1 MNKIETI
8 LQELETKI
16 SLQNRLQSSV
26 SASSIGWHI
35 EHILLTINKITEATK
50 TSESSSYT
58 FTFKPIKYL
67 VFFTG
72 KIPRGKAKNPKVV
85 EPAYFDESTLKTHLQ
100 QTKTTIKELYNLDK
114 NKYFKH
120 PFFGNLKLNDTIRF
134 LEIHTHHH
142 LKIINDI
149 QQAASK

>member
-1 MNKIETI
+1 MRKIELL

-16 SLQNRLQSSV
+16 PLQNVLQTSV

-35 EHILLTINKITEATK
+35 EHTLLTINKIAEATK
-50 TSESSSYT
+50 ISNADNYK
-58 FTFKPIKYL
+58 FVFKPLKYIVYL
-67 VFFTG
+67 TR
-72 KIPRGKAKNPKVV
+72 KIPRGKAKNPKLV
-85 EPAYFDESTLKTHLQ
+85 EPEFFDEITLKNHLQ
-100 QTKTTIKELYNLDK
+100 KTKTSILELVSIEK

-120 PFFGNLKLNDTIRF
+120 PFFGNLKLNDTIKF
-134 LEIHTHHH
+134 FEIHTMHH